1 MLGQC
6 CPLLVTDDG
15 ETQTQV
21 ECSVFPFVVVVEA
34 VLLLLSSEGVV
45 LLVSTNAIT

>member
-45 LLVSTNAIT
+45 LLFSTNAIT